1 MNLRKLKRWAV
12 TAAAG
17 LSLAASA
24 FGAADTGVD
33 LSGAT
38 SEGGPG
44 CHDAEV
50 FSGKLITGICWECV
64 FPIIVGKLPISTEGA
79 GRVPPGAADTKLLG
93 LYFSR

>member
-38 SEGGPG
+38 S
-44 CHDAEV
+44 
-50 FSGKLITGICWECV
+50 
-64 FPIIVGKLPISTEGA
+64 
-79 GRVPPGAADTKLLG
+79 
-93 LYFSR
+93 